1 MYTAFYGLREKPF
14 ALSPD
19 PRFLYLAS
27 SHREALAHL
36 LYGIEQGEG
45 FISVT
50 GEVGTGK
57 TTLCRTLL
65 ERLDGDTE
73 LAFLFNPSRN
83 PLELLQSICAEFGLP
98 AEGLARRT
106 LMHQLNGFL
115 VEQRR
120 AEKRVLLII
129 DEAQTLSEHTLE
141 QVRLLSNL
149 ETSRDKL
156 IQILLLGQPELD
168 RKLDERGLRQLRQ
181 RISVRWKLE
190 PLGPAETRAYVRHR
204 LAVAAGEPKDLFS
217 EAALREVHRRTGGI
231 PRLVN
236 QLCDRALLAGYAAR
250 AAQIGPRLVRAAARE
265 IPDARLPREGGAAS
279 RRRRGAF
286 FRPWMFV
293 VLAGLLVGAA
303 LLAGLQVGRSGFSHS
318 MIAALTRPDAS
329 VEAPSPAGP
338 GDEALPS
345 VAANARRDAD
355 RAAAREAEGRAAA
368 ARAATFAAG
377 SESGSGILVIG
388 PDGEVVSQDAGT
400 GTGTG
405 ADSASASGA
414 RLAAGEA
421 TGLGPTVVELI
432 GYVPEP
438 LRRALVAEAATT
450 RAEDARRVAA
460 SPAASA
466 ASVASEASEASATEG
481 TGVGPAAT
489 NAAEGG
495 DADAAARPNAGRTP
509 APVESALSPGLLP
522 RLLANRSPARALAD
536 TSETLLGRFGRRVAA
551 LAGAPESPLALQ
563 ETLESRGLMA
573 TPFDGGSLALLRRL
587 DHPVALPLA
596 ASPERRAGA
605 PPGAAEDAK
614 RWVAIT
620 GFRGD
625 RARVAGLVPD
635 QIVTITVEELEAHWL
650 ETGILVWERFEP
662 VPELLGQDD
671 EGQGVLW
678 LQRGLAELRFYDGA
692 PSSRYDAATTEAVRR
707 FQSDHGLVA
716 DGVAGPLTQ
725 IALYAGLTR
734 YPVPRLSRAQ
744 GDDPDRSPDRF
755 PTGPSPD
762 PTRGG
767 RG

>member
-19 PRFLYLAS
+19 PRFLYLAG

-73 LAFLFNPSRN
+73 LAFLFNPSRTA
-83 PLELLQSICAEFGLP
+83 LELLQSICAEFDLP
-98 AEGLARRT
+98 AEGLARRA
-106 LMHQLNGFL
+106 LMEQLNRFL
-115 VEQRR
+115 VEQKRVG
-120 AEKRVLLII
+120 KRVLLII
-129 DEAQTLSEHTLE
+129 DEAQTLSENTLE

-149 ETSRDKL
+149 ETSREKL

-190 PLGPAETRAYVRHR
+190 PLGATETRAYVRHR

-217 EAALREVHRRTGGI
+217 DAALREVHRRTGGI

-236 QLCDRALLAGYAAR
+236 QLCDRALLAGYAAP
-250 AAQIGPRLVRAAARE
+250 AAKIGPKLVREAARE
-265 IPDARLPREGGAAS
+265 IPDARLPREARGDRGS
-279 RRRRGAF
+279 RGRIATF

-293 VLAGLLVGAA
+293 VLAGALVGVS
-303 LLAGLQVGRSGFSHS
+303 LLAGLQVGRSGLSHS
-318 MIAALTRPDAS
+318 MAAALIK
-329 VEAPSPAGP
+329 P
-338 GDEALPS
+338 GIPENGFSESEALPS
-345 VAANARRDAD
+345 VGANAIDLPTAPPS
-355 RAAAREAEGRAAA
+355 
-368 ARAATFAAG
+368 ATEVERSAIVVVDPSGHVVSTGGAAG
-377 SESGSGILVIG
+377 AVG
-388 PDGEVVSQDAGT
+388 DGAPST
-400 GTGTG
+400 
-405 ADSASASGA
+405 
-414 RLAAGEA
+414 
-421 TGLGPTVVELI
+421 VELI
-432 GYVPEP
+432 GYVPEA
-438 LRRALVAEAATT
+438 LRRELVSDVVTE
-450 RAEDARRVAA
+450 RAEQVQRAGL
-460 SPAASA
+460 
-466 ASVASEASEASATEG
+466 SVG
-481 TGVGPAAT
+481 TP
-489 NAAEGG
+489 
-495 DADAAARPNAGRTP
+495 DADT
-509 APVESALSPGLLP
+509 APESETALSPGLLP
-522 RLLANRSPARALAD
+522 QLLASRTAGHAIAE
-536 TSETLLGRFGRRVAA
+536 TSEVLLGRFGRRVVA
-551 LAGAPESPLALQ
+551 LGDAPRSPRALQ
-563 ETLESRGLMA
+563 RSLEDRGLMA
-573 TPFDGGSLALLRRL
+573 TSFDGGSLELLRRL

-596 ASPERRAGA
+596 PSPERGSGLAPRASD
-605 PPGAAEDAK
+605 AAR

-662 VPELLGQDD
+662 VPTLLTRDD

-678 LQRGLAELRFYDGA
+678 LQRGLSELRFYDGA
-692 PSSRYDAATTEAVRR
+692 PSSRYDADTTDAVRR
-707 FQSDHGLVA
+707 FQTEAGLVA

-734 YPVPRLSRAQ
+734 YPVPRLSQQPVAAV
-744 GDDPDRSPDRF
+744 GPPPVATSTPAPPAE
-755 PTGPSPD
+755 PTLETTG
-762 PTRGG
+762 GG